1 MRKPQEVI
9 DAITAVM
16 CSMGNAGRGVNEAS
30 LGAARTVYD
39 TREKLAGFFG
49 AEDARQIVFTMNS
62 TESLNIA
69 IKGILNP
76 GDHVISTV
84 LEHNSVLRPLYE
96 MEKKGVEVTFLGC
109 DEKGTLDYADFDKA
123 IKENTKAIV
132 CTHGSNLTGN
142 KVDVERIGEIA
153 KKHDLLFVVDASQ
166 TAGVFPIDVQKMHI
180 DILCFTGHKGLL
192 GPQGTGGMYVRKGVH
207 VRPLLSGGT
216 GVQTYSKTQPEEM
229 PTALEAGTLNGHG
242 IAGLDAAIGYLEE
255 TGIDTIRAKEQALMK
270 RFYEG
275 IKEIP
280 GVKIYGDFSS
290 MDRCAVVSLNIRD
303 YDSGEVS
310 DALLTDYGIST
321 RSGGHCAPLMHE
333 ALGTVEQGAVRFS
346 FSHYNT
352 EEEVDTRLH
361 RKLGQCAQGD
371 ALFGHRV
378 TVTARDLDR
387 VQRIH
392 DDARLRCKARE
403 RGLCARNDKH
413 LETAAVV
420 AVADLV
426 PPLVHSAVRIQL
438 VHLPRHVP
446 ARVRAGVRV
455 RVKAIADV
463 ALVHGGHGHVVPAVC
478 RRIRVFK
485 QILSVAYNLVLIP
498 VGQREHRIGVRCARD
513 LRRDRHSH
521 NHRVARGK
529 LGQPQIRSGGNRLC
543 RGSRFCTSIAT
554 GLPATRILTN
564 RTSGSAQSV
573 VAMDKH
579 TVYSSWMPICSAAED
594 KLTVQTC
601 PAVVTALPCA
611 SDTLP

>member
-1 MRKPQEVI
+1 MIYLDNAATTMRKPQEVI

-275 IKEIP
+275 VKEIP

-290 MDRCAVVSLNIRD
+290 WDGPDADYTPVSDDIPWCMVPEKKVTVEDVKYVLSSHYQGTP
-303 YDSGEVS
+303 YDPYGAYGDKSMNGAYRSIGINRNDFMSLIQMRPDQPEDSRAIEWVAFASNAFNVMAPFYADIDETPEYFANTTGEVS
-310 DALLTDYGIST
+310 TENFYWSSRMIAAMADASYKKSIFHIERYQEHVMAKAHQIINRYDDDLTKESDIAK
-321 RSGGHCAPLMHE
+321 RMQIKRE
-333 ALGTVEQGAVRFS
+333 A
-346 FSHYNT
+346 N
-352 EEEVDTRLH
+352 
-361 RKLGQCAQGD
+361 
-371 ALFGHRV
+371 
-378 TVTARDLDR
+378 
-387 VQRIH
+387 
-392 DDARLRCKARE
+392 RE
-403 RGLCARNDKH
+403 IAKMVKK
-413 LETAAVV
+413 ET
-420 AVADLV
+420 
-426 PPLVHSAVRIQL
+426 
-438 VHLPRHVP
+438 
-446 ARVRAGVRV
+446 
-455 RVKAIADV
+455 
-463 ALVHGGHGHVVPAVC
+463 
-478 RRIRVFK
+478 
-485 QILSVAYNLVLIP
+485 
-498 VGQREHRIGVRCARD
+498 
-513 LRRDRHSH
+513 
-521 NHRVARGK
+521 
-529 LGQPQIRSGGNRLC
+529 
-543 RGSRFCTSIAT
+543 
-554 GLPATRILTN
+554 
-564 RTSGSAQSV
+564 
-573 VAMDKH
+573 
-579 TVYSSWMPICSAAED
+579 
-594 KLTVQTC
+594 
-601 PAVVTALPCA
+601 
-611 SDTLP
+611 SDTLSKVLYELSNQMKNSYARSDA